1 MLVQKKQVRQ
11 SKNPA
16 QKTNLQKQSIKAVAR
31 TSPVKNVRMVM
42 TAGAVVNTVLA
53 DVALLHLL

>member
-16 QKTNLQKQSIKAVAR
+16 QKTNLQKQNIKAVVR
-31 TSPVKNVRMVM
+31 TSPVKNVKIVT
-42 TAGAVVNTVLA
+42 TATAIVSTVLVDA
-53 DVALLHLL
+53 ALLHLL